1 MNPSAQI
8 QSLFSDNSES
18 LILGRLGTNF
28 SLHFSGPPHGVLP
41 IGPNGLHGLGILQP
55 SPLSDAEANAAILSY
70 NYTLN
75 HQGLTTNISCNYD
88 TQSPIRFSAV
98 PNDTTLMIINGSCK
112 ETEQSNLDLVFGAL
126 PQTTLST
133 DQTLALWACKSSESP
148 TGEQDPTYHIYLRGS
163 GVNYEENIGNI
174 SCTVLMQPAIFPVT
188 YQSSTGVFSTQ
199 EQITTSALAHEDA
212 FSDLVEEALFMLV
225 IAAWQA
231 QTTSVNLIADSVDAL
246 GYQAMGLR
254 LEEQKEKYLPL
265 YGAMIQGMLV
275 DEVCIASSTS
285 CPLLKLVLQFTFLRF
300 LHSTSSIG
308 TSGWKPAPAACN
320 HTVNGTLSA
329 EVTGWVAKPV
339 HIGFLMPMTI
349 LNLASL
355 IIVLISIGRAKRDC
369 HEFDPTDPRSL
380 VCAEFS
386 LDESDHSGWED
397 SVSYRSREVR
407 ECRI

>member
-41 IGPNGLHGLGILQP
+41 IGPNGFHGLGILQP
-55 SPLSDAEANAAILSY
+55 SPLSDAETNVAILSY

-75 HQGLTTNISCNYD
+75 HQGLTTSISCIYD
-88 TQSPIRFSAV
+88 TQSPIRFLPV
-98 PNDTTLMIINGSCK
+98 LNDTTLVKIDGFCNETGQASIIDR
-112 ETEQSNLDLVFGAL
+112 TEIDWV
-126 PQTTLST
+126 TLST
-133 DQTLALWACKSSESP
+133 DQTLALWVCKSSELP

-199 EQITTSALAHEDA
+199 EQITTSALAHGDA

-225 IAAWQA
+225 IAARQA

-300 LHSTSSIG
+300 LYSRSSIG
-308 TSGWKPAPAACN
+308 TFGWKPAPAACN

-355 IIVLISIGRAKRDC
+355 IIVLISIARAKRDC
-369 HEFDPTDPRSL
+369 YEFDPTDPRSL
-380 VCAEFS
+380 VLAES
-386 LDESDHSGWED
+386 SQDESDHSGWED